1 MYSFKSKIRYSE
13 TDSRGRLSL
22 EALLDYFQDCSAFQ
36 SEALGVGFYPLQER
50 GLAWVLS
57 YWQIVVDR
65 FPDFYED
72 VETGTYPYNF
82 KGCFGQRNF
91 FMKDKDGNFLA
102 KELAPSNIQVNAIAP
117 GMIDT
122 AMNHVLSEEDISS
135 IIEEIPADRMGTP
148 EEVAHLV
155 WQVVNSPSYMTGQ
168 IISLDGGWI

>member
-91 FMKDKDGNFLA
+91 FMKDKD
-102 KELAPSNIQVNAIAP
+102 
-117 GMIDT
+117 
-122 AMNHVLSEEDISS
+122 
-135 IIEEIPADRMGTP
+135 
-148 EEVAHLV
+148 
-155 WQVVNSPSYMTGQ
+155 
-168 IISLDGGWI
+168 